1 MTAKRVKNPPSQHLL
16 LPPPPYPTLCKSA
29 AAVEGNIHLI
39 NKNDLGLPK
48 ASKNFYLPPNLAAI
62 VSIGQLRHRL
72 LVSPCAVPTIAMQ
85 QQHAARE

>member
-1 MTAKRVKNPPSQHLL
+1 MPH
-16 LPPPPYPTLCKSA
+16 CKSA

-39 NKNDLGLPK
+39 NKNDLGLHK

-62 VSIGQLRHRL
+62 VSPGQLRHRL
-72 LVSPCAVPTIAMQ
+72 LVSPCAFPTIAMQ